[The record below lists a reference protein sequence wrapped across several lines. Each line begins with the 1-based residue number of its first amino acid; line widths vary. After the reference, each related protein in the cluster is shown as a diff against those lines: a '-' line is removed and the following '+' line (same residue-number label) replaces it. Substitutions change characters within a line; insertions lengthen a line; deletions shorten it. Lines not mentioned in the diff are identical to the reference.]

1 VYNILDGKAESDRV
15 LYNDLDPE
23 SGFML
28 LPDLKWNQSQL
39 ESLYVT
45 GLIRQPIQSLR
56 ELRASHLPLL
66 RKLATIGK
74 EVVRSKYG
82 IHPCQL
88 RVYFHYQPTY
98 YHLHVHYTHLCYQDL
113 GSVPERAHLV
123 EDVIDNIERDPEF
136 YAKCNLT
143 FLAKELDLLTEEY
156 KRLKPEY
163 FQ

>member
-74 EVVRSKYG
+74 VCMYVLYVCIQYVYVVYVV
-82 IHPCQL
+82 C
-88 RVYFHYQPTY
+88 
-98 YHLHVHYTHLCYQDL
+98 
-113 GSVPERAHLV
+113 
-123 EDVIDNIERDPEF
+123 
-136 YAKCNLT
+136 
-143 FLAKELDLLTEEY
+143 
-156 KRLKPEY
+156 
-163 FQ
+163 